1 MEKSVWFLQVNSP
14 AHRTG
19 KRVDRELGSLRIKAI
34 KKVDI
39 KIMLLLS
46 LHKNYIKFMLL
57 KKK

>member
-39 KIMLLLS
+39 KIMLLFS
-46 LHKNYIKFMLL
+46 LHKDYIKFI
-57 KKK
+57 